1 MAGELKTGY
10 LVEEQ
15 VAGIEHWF
23 RTNAWFYEEKG
34 KALDLAERRLE
45 TGIITAVRVLKVR
58 HTEPEVIEEI
68 ALDVIE

>member
-1 MAGELKTGY
+1 MKTGY

-23 RTNAWFYEEKG
+23 RTNAWIYEEKG

-45 TGIITAVRVLKVR
+45 TGITAVRVLKVR
-58 HTEPEVIEEI
+58 HTEPEVVEEI
-68 ALDVIE
+68 ALDVVE